1 MQQVWTPFSS
11 AAEFF
16 YVSDRNA
23 YDNPFLAC
31 AVFPLFFGGCFS
43 WWQSMLVVFV
53 HDRTYA
59 SLSSYCLAVIP
70 TFCALLLSS
79 LFEHFLFC
87 HLDKAWVVYQELM
100 SP

>member
-1 MQQVWTPFSS
+1 
-11 AAEFF
+11 
-16 YVSDRNA
+16 
-23 YDNPFLAC
+23 
-31 AVFPLFFGGCFS
+31 
-43 WWQSMLVVFV
+43 MLVVFV

-59 SLSSYCLAVIP
+59 SLSSYCLALIP